1 MKHVSPLRYPGGKSF
16 LFNFMC
22 KLIENNNLKG
32 GDYSEPYA
40 GGAGLAFKLLFSGH
54 VSRIRINDLNRSIFT
69 FWKVAVKNPNY
80 LIDFIETCPISI
92 DFYRNQK
99 EVLQNLRCF
108 SKNEIAAATLYLNRV
123 NRSGILSGGPIG
135 GYEQNGVWKLDARFN
150 RITLIERLEN
160 IKKYSK
166 QIDISDFDAITF
178 IKKTLKKNAFN
189 NKHFFYLD
197 PPYFLK
203 SKDLYLN
210 PYKDRDHKKLCE
222 YLTTI
227 QQEKWLLSY
236 DEHPFLRKL
245 YNQFSIHDVAV
256 SHSAGLHHLGQEI
269 FIPSSKIEFNI
280 YDLANIN
287 HNHVQA
293 STSDY
298 LTPRHQNH

>member
-92 DFYRNQK
+92 DFYRTQR
-99 EVLQNLRCF
+99 EVLQNLRSF
-108 SKNEIAAATLYLNRV
+108 SKNEIVAATLYLNRA

-135 GYEQNGVWKLDARFN
+135 GYEQNGDWKLDARFN
-150 RITLIERLEN
+150 RTMLIERLGK
-160 IKKYSK
+160 IAKYSK
-166 QIDISDFDAITF
+166 QINVSNFDAITF
-178 IKKTLKKNAFN
+178 IKKTSEKYSDNS
-189 NKHFFYLD
+189 KHFFYLD
-197 PPYFLK
+197 PPYYLK
-203 SKDLYLN
+203 AKDLYLN
-210 PYKDRDHKKLCE
+210 PYKRRDHKKLCE

-227 QQEKWLLSY
+227 QREKWLLSY
-236 DEHPFLRKL
+236 DDHIFLREL
-245 YNQFSIHDVAV
+245 YKHFCIHDVAV
-256 SHSAGLHHLGQEI
+256 SHSAGLSHLGKEI
-269 FIPSSKIEFNI
+269 FVPSS
-280 YDLANIN
+280 
-287 HNHVQA
+287 
-293 STSDY
+293 
-298 LTPRHQNH
+298 